1 MKLLTLVLM
10 LSGLSFG
17 AKDLKGHLGDEE
29 FNDLSDIVKAR
40 YFRVLTTRSSF
51 DYYIYQG
58 KHYGYQYELIKEF
71 TKELNRRY
79 VKKGELKIQFE
90 LIPVDY
96 DQLIPMLLEG
106 KGDIIAANLTIKPS
120 RQEQVAFSRPLREVR
135 ELLVT
140 RKDLKEQSPFKEK
153 IAVRRSS
160 SYYQSIKSWN
170 RTHKEDF
177 FLIDDV
183 NEDLGP
189 EDVLDLLSKKKYDY
203 TLVDSN
209 IYEVASKVYPNLIL
223 SKTQPF
229 KSKKAKIALAV
240 RKGSKKLLDA
250 INKFI
255 PKIEKGSYLGN
266 VINQKYFND
275 SLYVTN
281 QNTDQTKISPYDNLL
296 KKYAKKYN
304 WDWKL
309 LASLAFQESR
319 FNASIVNR
327 WGAIGLFQIKQ
338 STANEP
344 YVNIKRIR
352 GKSNVENNIHAGVK
366 YLSWL
371 RDTYFKKLPKQKQI
385 RMALAAYNAGPGRLS
400 RARKLAKKMG
410 LNPNIWF
417 RNVELALVKMR
428 KIEPVN
434 YVSEINKRYVGYTL
448 LLQD

>member
-1 MKLLTLVLM
+1 MRKVVVAFFM
-10 LSGLSFG
+10 CGLCFA
-17 AKDLKGHLGDEE
+17 AKDLKGHLGDKEY
-29 FNDLSDIVKAR
+29 NDLDDIVNAR

-58 KHYGYQYELIKEF
+58 KHHGYQYELMKEF
-71 TKELNRRY
+71 TKGLNKKF
-79 VKKGELKIQFE
+79 VKKGELHIQFE

-96 DQLIPMLLEG
+96 DQLIPMLLAG
-106 KGDIIAANLTIKPS
+106 KGDVIAANLTIKPS
-120 RQEQVAFSRPLREVR
+120 REERVAFSRPLREVR

-140 RKDLKEQSPFKEK
+140 RKELKNKNPYQKK
-153 IAVRRSS
+153 IAVRKSS
-160 SYYQSIKSWN
+160 SYYQSIRNWN
-170 RTHKEDF
+170 IKHKEKF
-177 FLIDDV
+177 FLLDDV
-183 NEDLGP
+183 NEDLAP
-189 EDVLDLLSKKKYDY
+189 EDILDLLSKKKFDY
-203 TLVDSN
+203 TVVDSN
-209 IYEVASKVYPNLIL
+209 IYEVASKVYPNLVL
-223 SKTQPF
+223 SETQPF
-229 KSKKAKIALAV
+229 KAKKEHIALAV
-240 RKGSKKLLDA
+240 RKDSKELLKA
-250 INKFI
+250 LNEFVPRVK
-255 PKIEKGSYLGN
+255 KGSFLGN

-275 SLYVTN
+275 SLYVAN
-281 QNTDQTKISPYDNLL
+281 QNMDNTKISPYDNLL
-296 KKYAKKYN
+296 KKYGKKYD

-338 STANEP
+338 ATANEP

-352 GKSNVENNIHAGVK
+352 GKSNVENNVHAGVK

-371 RDTYFKKLPKQKQI
+371 RDTFFKDLPRQKQI
-385 RMALAAYNAGPGRLS
+385 RLALAAYNAGPGRLKK
-400 RARKLAKKMG
+400 ARRLAKKMG

-448 LLQD
+448 LMPN

>member
-1 MKLLTLVLM
+1 MRKVIVAFFM
-10 LSGLSFG
+10 CGLCFA
-17 AKDLKGHLGDEE
+17 AKDLKGHLGDKEY
-29 FNDLSDIVKAR
+29 NDLDDIVNAR

-58 KHYGYQYELIKEF
+58 KHHGYQYELMKEF
-71 TKELNRRY
+71 TKGLNKKF
-79 VKKGELKIQFE
+79 VKKGELHIQFE

-96 DQLIPMLLEG
+96 DQLIPMLLAG
-106 KGDIIAANLTIKPS
+106 KGDVIAANLTIKPS
-120 RQEQVAFSRPLREVR
+120 REERVAFSRPLREVR

-140 RKDLKEQSPFKEK
+140 RKELKNKNPYQKK
-153 IAVRRSS
+153 IAVRKSS
-160 SYYQSIKSWN
+160 SYYQSIRNWN
-170 RTHKEDF
+170 IKHKEKF
-177 FLIDDV
+177 FLLDDV
-183 NEDLGP
+183 NEDLAP
-189 EDVLDLLSKKKYDY
+189 EDILDLLSKKKFDY
-203 TLVDSN
+203 TVVDSN
-209 IYEVASKVYPNLIL
+209 IYEVASKVYPNLVL
-223 SKTQPF
+223 SETQPF
-229 KSKKAKIALAV
+229 KAKKEHIALAV
-240 RKGSKKLLDA
+240 RKDSKELLKA
-250 INKFI
+250 LNEFVPRVK
-255 PKIEKGSYLGN
+255 KGSFLGN

-275 SLYVTN
+275 SLYVAN
-281 QNTDQTKISPYDNLL
+281 QNMDNTKISPYDNLL
-296 KKYAKKYN
+296 KKYGKKYD

-338 STANEP
+338 ATANEP

-352 GKSNVENNIHAGVK
+352 GKSNVENNVHAGVK

-371 RDTYFKKLPKQKQI
+371 RDTFFKDLPRQKQI
-385 RMALAAYNAGPGRLS
+385 RLALAAYNAGPGRLKK
-400 RARKLAKKMG
+400 ARRLAKKMG

-448 LLQD
+448 LMPN